1 MGEVGGLD
9 TGVLDIAIA
18 CIVMCWAWEGKI
30 NPSLIISIFFKWR
43 GADGQRRWR
52 VYHDD
57 GLLVDDG
64 LLLLLLLLSQ
74 CSRMCLWR
82 REHDT
87 INKERVFSL
96 FMFCLVSF
104 HA

>member
-18 CIVMCWAWEGKI
+18 CIVICWAWEGKI
-30 NPSLIISIFFKWR
+30 NLAIKLKRSR
-43 GADGQRRWR
+43 QTVAMEGWR

-64 LLLLLLLLSQ
+64 LLLLLLLSQ
-74 CSRMCLWR
+74 RSVMCFWR
-82 REHDT
+82 RGQDT
-87 INKERVFSL
+87 VNKESADRNHL
-96 FMFCLVSF
+96 E
-104 HA
+104 